1 MNDAKKKRKVATFMI
16 TEHNIK
22 KAEVTQ
28 ELLKNHFLKAVP
40 EDYYLELNAG
50 VFPLRR
56 IDCV

>member
-1 MNDAKKKRKVATFMI
+1 MNNAEKKRKVATFVL

-28 ELLKNHFLKAVP
+28 ELLKNKFLEASP
-40 EDYYLELNAG
+40 EEYYLELNEG